1 MVALSEIVE
10 CVLTSNCLLEC
21 CAGLSL
27 LFVTTVFKTY
37 LIDQSVDQF
46 GLNLYKAGMSDRLL
60 DFFPPNK
67 RDEDSFARHF
77 EAEDMKQLVTFQNKK
92 QLIMRKDNI
101 IENVKSLLEE
111 SKVTEVRKGS
121 DIQGFKWPMRRL
133 FVSAFHDDTGSN
145 RCCGMFFCSVSP
157 ISRDRARRVA

>member
-1 MVALSEIVE
+1 MCSFKL
-10 CVLTSNCLLEC
+10 LLLERV
-21 CAGLSL
+21 GLSL
-27 LFVTTVFKTY
+27 LFVTTVFKNY

-67 RDEDSFARHF
+67 RDEESFARHF

-92 QLIMRKDNI
+92 QLILRKDNI

-111 SKVTEVRKGS
+111 AKVAEVRKG
-121 DIQGFKWPMRRL
+121 K
-133 FVSAFHDDTGSN
+133 
-145 RCCGMFFCSVSP
+145 
-157 ISRDRARRVA
+157 